1 MARSRA
7 RQFVPP
13 KPGPLRSIIKLHRDA
28 AAIESLL
35 RVLSV
40 YAVPALI
47 VIVSVVALLGWEGR
61 AAASGRIGL
70 ELRVLEDRSGSLGP
84 AEALA
89 ALSAQPVVASHQ
101 TRLSESPMWLTFVA
115 RAGDASAGPTSVELP
130 SRHAVQTR
138 CWNASNLQ
146 PLGEATRSGQSGLPY
161 LIKSGLAL
169 DLGILRAD
177 LPLLCRATHA
187 GPARISVLQWPS
199 AQLADS
205 AQQFQRNAGLLEGGL
220 SVLAL
225 FVLATAIINREG
237 MYVLFAAW
245 LVVSL
250 RLGAMSVGWDTLW
263 FGREIPPQW
272 LLLSRKVAMVAY
284 YILTVTMLSRLC
296 GDDLRRV
303 GHQWLLRA
311 LQWVGPLLLLAIA
324 LPYVRFLPLLWAA
337 TGLAML
343 GAIFLLTRVVIVTR
357 SRVAIWYSAS
367 LGITSFASFYE
378 VIAAALGL
386 QGLIGSVNHVS
397 AALMSSLMAAFAI
410 AEQMRQERQER
421 VRAQTELRHAWE
433 ATPVGLFTLDAG
445 GVFAQTNPALRG
457 MLALAEGGSAHWA
470 DSFEPGAWPRLLTL
484 VTSGK
489 GHEIELRGVAT
500 PGGQTRCF
508 LVRAALAHQR
518 IEGSLQDIT
527 ERVEAAERL
536 RFLAEHDA
544 LTGILNRRGIEKTLA
559 AALGA
564 READAPLS
572 LAYIDLDRFK
582 LINDLFGHAAG
593 DEVLRQVCAR
603 VGSLLGKGQVV
614 GRVGGDEFVIV
625 FLDTA
630 VGAATEVCRRIVEGL
645 GSVPYRIGERA
656 FQVKCSIGLV
666 EVAQDLPVHDAI
678 SVADRA
684 CRQAKDGHL
693 GNPVAFARGDGV
705 FRERE
710 QELRLVERLSTHAAP
725 DGLFVQMQPI
735 LSLRTPHD
743 ALDFEVLVRMR
754 DADQH
759 VVPASQ
765 VIAAAES
772 NGRIAVID
780 RWVLS
785 HTLEWLSTHRERLRN
800 TRMVCVNLSG
810 GSLNDE
816 RFVEDAFALLAQAG
830 GAAHQLCIE
839 ITESVA
845 LHDLH
850 HTRRFIDRV
859 RGFGAKVA
867 LDDFGAGY
875 TSFAYLKELPADAL
889 KIDGSFVRGVGEH
902 AANRAITQAVV
913 ELARRFGMLSIA
925 EWAEDAATVRALAE
939 IGADYVQG
947 YAIAR
952 PLEPDRILQSSACA
966 DFIEDQGLAAF
977 ARTLSRG
984 QRQSRDQLAV

>member
-1 MARSRA
+1 VR
-7 RQFVPP
+7 P
-13 KPGPLRSIIKLHRDA
+13 IIQRHRDA

-35 RVLSV
+35 FGLSV

-47 VIVSVVALLGWEGR
+47 LIVSVVALLGWEGR
-61 AAASGRIGL
+61 AATPGRVGL
-70 ELRVLEDRSGSLGP
+70 ELRVLEDPPGSLGP

-89 ALSAQPVVASHQ
+89 GLAGRPLVMHHGTQ
-101 TRLSESPMWLTFVA
+101 LSESPFWLAFVA
-115 RAGDASAGPTSVELP
+115 RAGDVSAGATSVELP

-138 CWNASNLQ
+138 CWNATSLQ
-146 PLGEATRSGQSGLPY
+146 PLGEASRNGQSGRLY
-161 LIKSGLAL
+161 LVKAGLAV
-169 DLGILRAD
+169 DLGILQAD

-187 GPARISVLQWPS
+187 GPARISVQQWPS

-225 FVLATAIINREG
+225 FVLVTAIINREWL
-237 MYVLFAAW
+237 YVLFAAW

-250 RLGAMSVGWDTLW
+250 RLGALSVGWDTQW

-272 LLLSRKVAMVAY
+272 LLLSRKVSMVAY
-284 YILTVTMLSRLC
+284 YVLTVTMLGRLC
-296 GDDLRRV
+296 GEELKRV
-303 GHQWLLRA
+303 GYRSLLRA
-311 LQWVGPLLLLAIA
+311 MQWFGPLLLLAVA
-324 LPYVRFLPLLWAA
+324 LPYARFLPLLWAA
-337 TGLAML
+337 TGFSIL
-343 GAIFLLTRVVIVTR
+343 GAIFLLTRVVIATR

-367 LGITSFASFYE
+367 LVITLFASFYE
-378 VIAAALGL
+378 VIAAALGW

-421 VRAQTELRHAWE
+421 LRAQTELRQAWE
-433 ATPVGLFTLDAG
+433 ATPIGLFTLDAS
-445 GVFAQTNPALRG
+445 GVFTRTNPALRE
-457 MLALAEGGSAHWA
+457 MLGLADGGGTHWGA
-470 DSFEPGAWPRLLTL
+470 PFERGAWPRLLEQ
-484 VTSGK
+484 VTAGK
-489 GHEIELRGVAT
+489 GHELELRGLT
-500 PGGQTRCF
+500 GPGGRARCF
-508 LVRAALAHQR
+508 LVRAALASQR

-527 ERVEAAERL
+527 ERVESAERL

-544 LTGILNRRGIEKTLA
+544 LTGILNRRGIEKALSATLDARA
-559 AALGA
+559 A
-564 READAPLS
+564 DTTLS

-603 VGSLLGKGQVV
+603 IGSLLDQGPVF

-625 FLDTA
+625 FPSIT
-630 VGAATEVCRRIVEGL
+630 VVAATEICRRIVEGL

-666 EVAQDLPVHDAI
+666 EVTEDIPVHDAI

-684 CRQAKDGHL
+684 CRLAKDGHQ
-693 GNPVAFARGDGV
+693 GNPVVFARGDGI

-710 QELRLVERLSTHAAP
+710 QELRLVERLSTPAAP

-735 LSLRTPHD
+735 LSLRGPHD

-754 DADQH
+754 DADQR
-759 VVPASQ
+759 VVPASK

-785 HTLEWLSTHRERLRN
+785 HTLDWLCTHHARLGN

-816 RFVEDAFALLAQAG
+816 RFVEDAFALLAGAG
-830 GAAHQLCIE
+830 GAAHKLCIE

-859 RGFGAKVA
+859 RGHGAKVA

-902 AANRAITQAVV
+902 AANRAITQAIV

-952 PLEPDRILQSSACA
+952 PLEPDRLLQSSSCA
-966 DFIEDQGLAAF
+966 EFIEDERLAAF
-977 ARTLSRG
+977 ARTLSQA
-984 QRQSRDQLAV
+984 QRRHPAYDHLVG